1 MVALESLL
9 QHIQF
14 RLATRKF
21 CIVSER
27 ELERAWPPG
36 EKRAE
41 AIQEFAKAH
50 NLSAA
55 INNSGTRV
63 RFKKLPVP

>member
-1 MVALESLL
+1 MEALL

-27 ELERAWPPG
+27 ELDRAWPPG
-36 EKRAE
+36 ESRAQ
-41 AIQEFAKAH
+41 AIQEFAKA
-50 NLSAA
+50 NYLSAVVNA
-55 INNSGTRV
+55 SGTRV
-63 RFKKLPVP
+63 TFKKLPQP

>member
-1 MVALESLL
+1 MEALL

-27 ELERAWPPG
+27 ELGRAWPPG
-36 EKRAE
+36 KKRAQL
-41 AIQEFAKAH
+41 ILKFAKAN
-50 NLSAA
+50 NLTAA
-55 INNSGTRV
+55 INESGTRA
-63 RFKKLPVP
+63 RFKKLAQP

>member
-1 MVALESLL
+1 MEALL

-27 ELERAWPPG
+27 ELGRAWPFG
-36 EKRAE
+36 ENRAE
-41 AIQEFAKAH
+41 LIQEFANAN
-50 NLSAA
+50 NLSAT
-55 INNSGTRV
+55 INESGTRV
-63 RFKKLPVP
+63 RFKKLPAP